1 MVDEKKLYGELGK
14 RIQQRR
20 RSQSPLMSQEQLATI
35 LGLKRTSV
43 TNLERGTQKI
53 TLGTIY
59 RLCETFGV
67 SVADLLPALVD
78 VLAGAEQSVT
88 VAGQAYALPA
98 KTANSVRRYLP
109 DGEAKSSKV
118 RR

>member
-14 RIQQRR
+14 RIQRLR
-20 RSQSPLMSQEQLATI
+20 RSQSPLMSQAQLATI
-35 LGLKRTSV
+35 LDLKRTSV
-43 TNLERGTQKI
+43 TNLEHGTQKI

-59 RLCETFGV
+59 RLCETFNV
-67 SVADLLPALVD
+67 PIAELLPALVD
-78 VLAGAEQSVT
+78 VMAGAEQSVT

-109 DGEAKSSKV
+109 DGEEKSTKV